1 MKTYTISTGKNPPSC
16 VENSN
21 GTPLGLHVIC
31 EKIGGDE
38 PIDTVFV
45 SRLST
50 GKSWRELK
58 ASGEPPEKAR
68 VTSRIMRLKGLEEG
82 VNVGPGVDSYAR
94 FIYIH
99 GTVFEERIG
108 SPTSAGCITLLN
120 RDVIE
125 LFAAV
130 PVGTLVYIKE

>member
-1 MKTYTISTGKNPPSC
+1 M
-16 VENSN
+16 
-21 GTPLGLHVIC
+21 
-31 EKIGGDE
+31 
-38 PIDTVFV
+38 FV

-58 ASGEPPEKAR
+58 AAGEPPEKAR

-82 VNVGPGVDSYAR
+82 VNSGPGVDSYAR

-108 SPTSAGCITLLN
+108 SPTSAGCITPST
-120 RDVIE
+120 
-125 LFAAV
+125 A
-130 PVGTLVYIKE
+130 T